1 MKKYQFLNDERGVT
15 LIEITLA
22 VAIFAGVIGVTAQS
36 LMSFYV
42 SIDIQEQ
49 RMEGVR
55 ACQSVMDGLREK
67 RVEFKDD
74 FPAGLLTW
82 VETNNESSWSDFKAD
97 NSEHVELADQTIEV
111 TCFNEAGE
119 AADGGDNPIVV
130 HVTTNWTDRRGRPL
144 SATLVSMLTNE

>member
-1 MKKYQFLNDERGVT
+1 MKKYRIISDQAGVT

-22 VAIFAGVIGVTAQS
+22 IAIFAGVIGVTAQS

-42 SIDIQEQ
+42 AVDVQEQ
-49 RMEGVR
+49 RMEAVR

-67 RVEFKDD
+67 RVEFKNN

-82 VETNNESSWSDFKAD
+82 VETNNESSWADYLAD
-97 NSEHVELADQTIEV
+97 NSEHVELAEQTLEV
-111 TCFNEAGE
+111 DCFNEAGE

-130 HVTTNWTDRRGRPL
+130 HVTTNWLDRKGRRL
-144 SATLVSMLTNE
+144 SATVVSMLTGE